1 MLNMDNLSEH
11 DRLLIEK
18 AKAITNPIDWY
29 LVPDENEA
37 ESPEVKEYLHR
48 HSTYLYHREEGP
60 YI

>member
-1 MLNMDNLSEH
+1 MSPH
-11 DRLLIEK
+11 DQALVEK